1 MADLLLGIDVGST
14 TSKAVLCRPDGAV
27 LAEARR
33 SHSIEVPRSGWAEMD
48 ADGVW
53 WSEVCSISR
62 ELNGKVPQG
71 DRISAVAVSALGPC
85 LVPVDKFGWPLRP
98 AILYG
103 VDTRSGPQI
112 EELERRSRQ

>member
-1 MADLLLGIDVGST
+1 
-14 TSKAVLCRPDGAV
+14 
-27 LAEARR
+27 AEARR
-33 SHSIEVPRSGWAEMD
+33 SLSIEVPRSVWAEME

-53 WSEVCSISR
+53 WSEVCSIPR

-71 DRISAVAVSALGPC
+71 DRISAGAVSALGPC

-103 VDTRSGPQI
+103 VDTRSGPQSEASDRRYDRDPI
-112 EELERRSRQ
+112 RELCGNRLSSQSPGPKILWL